1 MPKVV
6 HLLKSL
12 IFSGYS
18 PEHDVGNITDPFLQ
32 GQLLRLLR
40 VLGTGDEG
48 AATDMTDVLA
58 HVATNTDGSKNVG
71 NSILYECV
79 NTIIAVAK
87 QGALRTMAINILGR
101 FLAKADNNIRYVA
114 LQSLGRVVTTDR
126 AAVNRHRNTIVDCL
140 KVPRRRRRMLALGV
154 GGVAEEAALARRRP
168 HPPSARHQDPDIS
181 IRRRALELIYAIVN
195 ESNIRSLAREML
207 NYLVRRAR
215 RLHETPHTFSLTRP
229 AVFRAGGHRPGVQ
242 VRPVHQDCLRGGQ
255 VRAVAQV
262 PRGDADHHVLHR
274 WQRRQARDRRPP
286 RAPHLQGT
294 LGPPPLFPC
303 PRRWA

>member
-154 GGVAEEAALARRRP
+154 GGGGLRRKLL
-168 HPPSARHQDPDIS
+168 S
-181 IRRRALELIYAIVN
+181 
-195 ESNIRSLAREML
+195 
-207 NYLVRRAR
+207 
-215 RLHETPHTFSLTRP
+215 P
-229 AVFRAGGHRPGVQ
+229 A
-242 VRPVHQDCLRGGQ
+242 
-255 VRAVAQV
+255 
-262 PRGDADHHVLHR
+262 ADHTL
-274 WQRRQARDRRPP
+274 PP
-286 RAPHLQGT
+286 RATRIRTFPSAA
-294 LGPPPLFPC
+294 GPWSSSTPSSTRATFAPSPAKCSIISCAAPAACTRPPTPS
-303 PRRWA
+303 P